1 MTISAASKCP
11 VDQQILIK
19 GFLRLYLLHLLSIQE
34 CFGAEMAELILAT
47 NKGHWRP
54 SPGSLYPLLNK
65 LEGEELIA
73 GKWDTE
79 RTPPRKRY
87 SITDK
92 GREQLRTEK
101 EEMLPQMLSACKML
115 ENHIRVIWGDLSDGH
130 PAMHSVQDT
139 TPLPKEG

>member
-1 MTISAASKCP
+1 MTISAASKYP
-11 VDQQILIK
+11 VDQRILIK

-34 CFGAEMAELILAT
+34 YFGAEMAELILAT

-65 LEGEELIA
+65 LEGEELIV

-79 RTPPRKRY
+79 CTPPRKRY
-87 SITDK
+87 SITAK
-92 GREQLRTEK
+92 GREQLRTQK

-115 ENHIRVIWGDLSDGH
+115 ENHIRVIWGDHVDMHPQGH
-130 PAMHSVQDT
+130 SARDA
-139 TPLPKEG
+139 TPSPKEG